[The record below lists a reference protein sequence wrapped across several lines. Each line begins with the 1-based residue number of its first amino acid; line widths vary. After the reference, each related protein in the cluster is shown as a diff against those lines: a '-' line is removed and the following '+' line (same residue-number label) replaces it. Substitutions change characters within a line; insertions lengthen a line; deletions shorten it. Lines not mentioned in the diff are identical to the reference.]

1 MSNKDLVNYHTKR
14 VFLQLTF
21 QSVSCFIGLS
31 SSAVLLSDPALL
43 AMAVT
48 AKYFV
53 AQLALSLSLSLYS
66 KSNNSIQSPDD
77 PTSSWLLLL
86 TQILR
91 RVIHV
96 ILLVWSILL
105 WGPLYCILY
114 LKLEQRYD
122 CSDGVI
128 VAQEMK
134 QEWSLSDDWPRIWI
148 EHHS

>member
-77 PTSSWLLLL
+77 
-86 TQILR
+86 
-91 RVIHV
+91 
-96 ILLVWSILL
+96 
-105 WGPLYCILY
+105 
-114 LKLEQRYD
+114 
-122 CSDGVI
+122 
-128 VAQEMK
+128 
-134 QEWSLSDDWPRIWI
+134 RI
-148 EHHS
+148 S